1 MADLEILYG
10 LTDRLARKDH
20 RFYVRGPGKADRA
33 SDRFVKKVARHAKAR
48 LGSRVRSEEPV
59 TDKAS
64 LRFDF
69 YLPRE
74 RTAVEIAL
82 GLGNPASEWEK
93 DLFKALL
100 ARHHGKG
107 IRKLVFFTLPK
118 GIKVRSSPSSLE
130 EIRYLGARGIQV
142 ELRQLRG
149 RRESEAWPEEAT
161 AQSRERR

>member
-1 MADLEILYG
+1 MSDLETLYR
-10 LTDRLARKDH
+10 LTDHIARKDH
-20 RFYVRGPGKADRA
+20 RFYVKGPGKADRA
-33 SDRFVKKVARHAKAR
+33 TNRFIERVGVEARAR

-59 TDKAS
+59 TDGTD
-64 LRFDF
+64 LRFAF
-69 YLPRE
+69 YLPKE

-118 GIKVRSSPSSLE
+118 GVKVRNSPSSRE
-130 EIRYLGARGIQV
+130 EIRYLKARGIEV
-142 ELRQLRG
+142 KIRQLRG
-149 RRESEAWPEEAT
+149 RRDLNLDHSTP
-161 AQSRERR
+161 

>member
-1 MADLEILYG
+1 MSDVDTLYV
-10 LTDRLARKDH
+10 LSNRLARKDH
-20 RFYVRGPGKADRA
+20 RFYVKGPGKADRA
-33 SDRFVKKVARHAKAR
+33 SNRFMNKVRRQAKAR
-48 LGSRVRSEEPV
+48 LGLRVRSEEPV
-59 TDKAS
+59 TDKTD

-69 YLPRE
+69 YLPKE

-82 GLGNPASEWEK
+82 GLGNPSSEWEK

-118 GIKVRSSPSSLE
+118 GVKVRGSPSSLE
-130 EIRYLGARGIQV
+130 EIRYLKGRGITV

-149 RRESEAWPEEAT
+149 RKNPEP
-161 AQSRERR
+161 